1 MKMNKK
7 YVMIVTSE
15 DERYGR
21 NGVQLDFFWDNPWEG
36 ILEDIVFGDTY
47 EELSQNGK
55 YEGLF
60 QQTYELKTGKKN
72 FLWWN

>member
-21 NGVQLDFFWDNPWEG
+21 NGVQLDFFWDNPLYVDK
-36 ILEDIVFGDTY
+36 IID
-47 EELSQNGK
+47 
-55 YEGLF
+55 
-60 QQTYELKTGKKN
+60 KTG
-72 FLWWN
+72 